1 MCRARL
7 RLSNEQSRAPIDCIN
22 NIHRF
27 YWIISDMRISLF
39 LVLVSACGGVDTGEV
54 KVMSVME
61 GDSVTLN
68 TCVNDVQKDSYIMW
82 TYGPENNV
90 LAIMD
95 KGSQTIDEDRLDEMF
110 RGRLK
115 LDPQTGSLRI
125 KNIRIGHS
133 GLYTVE
139 ITSNR
144 EGPSKRDFNVNVTG
158 VFDPEADK
166 LKSVSINEGEPVTL
180 NTGVTVKR
188 DDLILWKFVQ
198 STKHCV
204 YDAFHNI
211 QHIAKLDGETR
222 ETSLDAGED
231 QIFSGCLS
239 LNKETGDLTIS
250 ITKTKHTGCYFL
262 QINSN
267 TGTRFRR
274 FNVTVN
280 ATTKLGPRTHWEVT
294 GPVVLASASVLVLI
308 VMGLI
313 YRLKK

>member
-1 MCRARL
+1 M
-7 RLSNEQSRAPIDCIN
+7 S
-22 NIHRF
+22 
-27 YWIISDMRISLF
+27 ISLL

-68 TCVNDVQKDSYIMW
+68 TCVNDVQKTSTIIW
-82 TYGPENNV
+82 TYGPKKDV

-95 KGSQTIDEDRLDEMF
+95 KGSQTSIDEDVLAEMF
-110 RGRLK
+110 RRRLK
-115 LDPQTGSLRI
+115 LDPQTGSLSI

-133 GLYTVE
+133 GLYTAE

-144 EGPSKRDFNVNVTG
+144 EGTSERVFNVNVTG

-166 LKSVSINEGEPVTL
+166 LKSVSMNEGEPVTL
-180 NTGVTVKR
+180 KTGVTVKR

-204 YDAFHNI
+204 YDAVHNI
-211 QHIAKLDGETR
+211 QRIAKLDGETR

-239 LNKETGDLTIS
+239 LNEQTGDLTIS

-280 ATTKLGPRTHWEVT
+280 ATTERGPRTHWEVT
-294 GPVVLASASVLVLI
+294 GPVVLTAFVLVLI

-313 YRLKK
+313 ICWQKKRVQTTEAQSTDKDSERAELKS